1 MWYRSR
7 NLAAG
12 FTCIPR
18 SIRDCVRF
26 DRKKKGE
33 GRKKEKGRKEK
44 EKEIGKKRKGDYKIL
59 L

>member
-33 GRKKEKGRKEK
+33 GGKKEKGRKEK
-44 EKEIGKKRKGDYKIL
+44 EKEIGKKRGGV
-59 L
+59 